1 MSEPAHRTEQNL
13 TDEERSR
20 LDAAHRALDDA
31 VAAYARFEGAVLES
45 GRQIPVANADEV
57 RSALEAVELAEDR
70 LWQLREEVLG
80 WTRPPWAP
88 RAALVAD
95 WFSDEDTIYDDQP
108 EATAS

>member
-1 MSEPAHRTEQNL
+1 VGEPAHRTEQNL
-13 TDEERSR
+13 TGEERSL
-20 LDAAHRALDDA
+20 LDAAQRALDDA
-31 VAAYARFEGAVLES
+31 VAAYARLDGGVLES

-57 RSALEAVELAEDR
+57 RSAQEAIEVAEDR
-70 LWQLREEVLG
+70 LWQLREELLA

-95 WFSDEDTIYDDQP
+95 WFCDEDAIYDDQP